1 MERLHRDSRISLS
14 LRERRRHCASGV
26 SACRRRFGWWCTRK
40 RWVSMADARQWR
52 AGCGRPSQVSPRP
65 LPCLGGAVRYGS
77 WVLHVC
83 ARILR
88 TKFLLWIP
96 LRSSSLLL
104 SVRIISGF
112 FGSFSLLLCEVA
124 SHGAHCCLVH
134 GFSQLIH
141 SFCRVV
147 RAHPVSVALGPVLLR
162 KSLGKMTNFLF
173 CRHPRLAPE
182 CVPPSAGLC
191 ASHIPLPSSQARN
204 TSQNHWW
211 RSLEEVR
218 MSRSGSH
225 SLFLFLSTSTSR
237 RPSVCPSNWLSC
249 ALCWQLSVNFLI
261 FSFACPRN
269 SLLAAYCV
277 TSDTFCMCY
286 GGP

>member
-1 MERLHRDSRISLS
+1 MECLHRETRISLS
-14 LRERRRHCASGV
+14 LRRHCEGGV

-52 AGCGRPSQVSPRP
+52 AGCGRLSQVSPRP
-65 LPCLGGAVRYGS
+65 LPCLGGVARDGS

-88 TKFLLWIP
+88 PKCP
-96 LRSSSLLL
+96 LRSSSLLP

-112 FGSFSLLLCEVA
+112 FGSFSLLLCDVA
-124 SHGAHCCLVH
+124 SHGAHCCLVRE
-134 GFSQLIH
+134 FSQLIH
-141 SFCRVV
+141 PLFCRVV

-162 KSLGKMTNFLF
+162 KSLGTHLDKMTNFLF
-173 CRHPRLAPE
+173 CRHHRLAPV

-191 ASHIPLPSSQARN
+191 ASHIPVPSSQARN
-204 TSQNHWW
+204 HSKNHWW
-211 RSLEEVR
+211 RSLEEMR
-218 MSRSGSH
+218 ISRSGSH
-225 SLFLFLSTSTSR
+225 SLFLSLSTHTSR

-249 ALCWQLSVNFLI
+249 ALCWQPSVNFVI

-277 TSDTFCMCY
+277 MSDSFCMCY